1 MGIVLEFRNG
11 SMPMGKIHVCIYCF
25 IIEIF
30 SKKYDAVFVNFRFV
44 IVVI

>member
-11 SMPMGKIHVCIYCF
+11 SMGKIHVCIYCF